1 MNSLVMSVGGR
12 VVQPFMVLVA
22 VSMLLR
28 GHDLPGGGF
37 VGGLILASAFTL
49 EGLII
54 GPLAMR
60 LRMRLSPLQYCGVGG
75 SIAGLSGV
83 ISVVSGKNFLQ
94 GIWVEWPLGAA
105 GTIKVGTPVL
115 FDLGIFVLVVG
126 MVTAV
131 MLSLLEDEDAIPA

>member
-75 SIAGLSGV
+75 VVAALSGV
-83 ISVVSGKNFLQ
+83 VSLLSGKSYLQ
-94 GIWVEWPLGAA
+94 GVWAELPLGPA
-105 GTIKVGTPVL
+105 GTLKVGTPVL

-131 MLSLLEDEDAIPA
+131 MLSLLEDEDAISA